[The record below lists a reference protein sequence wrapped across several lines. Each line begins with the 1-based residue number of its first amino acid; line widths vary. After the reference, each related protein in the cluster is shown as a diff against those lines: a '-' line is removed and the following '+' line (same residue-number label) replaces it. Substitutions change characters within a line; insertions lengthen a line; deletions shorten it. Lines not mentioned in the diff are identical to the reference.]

1 MPAIYISYRKE
12 DTQGAAAH
20 LYKNLTEAFG
30 RKAVFMDVAGSQ
42 PGRDVRDVVDDH
54 LVSCA
59 AVLVIIGKDWADAR
73 DAAGQR
79 RLDNPLDLVR
89 IETAAALTQG
99 LPVIPVLVQ
108 GATMPQPTEL
118 PPDLADLAYRNPV
131 TLQQSQWG
139 SDVET
144 LVALLKSLIQG
155 SAQGVVLAAPD
166 DMAGDPATAP
176 TRARVARPQPVGRLP
191 WGAMFAA
198 VAGVGVLALG
208 VYAFMVRGPLGK
220 GAAPAQE
227 VASAAAQG
235 GPAPTVMA
243 RADVPAA
250 PVPAANGSAAPASAV
265 LDMKV
270 APPPPAPRPAPPA
283 PATAAPVAPKVEP
296 AAKAAVAAVPAAPA
310 APGTVPTNPPVQG
323 AAPAETASPAL
334 PPLASKSAKVLTFRR
349 WTLNSGGCGAGPL
362 TVTGTARF
370 SVEKT
375 SDAIIVTEEFRGS
388 GSGYEVV
395 VSGQVEFGSEQPSY
409 EIPTSGVWT
418 GPRPFK
424 TTGIDRVN
432 TSDGLTPS
440 GASVVRFQ
448 SLCG

>member
-20 LYKNLTEAFG
+20 LHKNLSEAFG

-73 DAAGQR
+73 DASGQR

-89 IETAAALTQG
+89 IETAAALKQG

-108 GATMPQPTEL
+108 GATMAQPNQL
-118 PPDLADLAYRNPV
+118 PADLADLAFRNPV
-131 TLQQSQWG
+131 TLLQSQWG

-144 LVALLKSLIQG
+144 LVTLLKSLVQG
-155 SAQGVVLAAPD
+155 NAMGAPAAAD
-166 DMAGDPATAP
+166 DLAGDPAAAAP
-176 TRARVARPQPVGRLP
+176 RVRVARPQPVGRLP
-191 WGAMFAA
+191 WGAMLAA

-220 GAAPAQE
+220 GVAPGQDAT
-227 VASAAAQG
+227 SAAAQG
-235 GPAPTVMA
+235 AAAPTAVA

-250 PVPAANGSAAPASAV
+250 PAPAATAAHASAAVPAP
-265 LDMKV
+265 KP
-270 APPPPAPRPAPPA
+270 APPPAPPA
-283 PATAAPVAPKVEP
+283 PAAPAVAAPVSAAPKP
-296 AAKAAVAAVPAAPA
+296 AAAVPASASVTA
-310 APGTVPTNPPVQG
+310 
-323 AAPAETASPAL
+323 AETASPAL
-334 PPLASKSAKVLTFRR
+334 PPLASKSAKVLTFRK

-388 GSGYEVV
+388 GGGYEVV
-395 VSGQVEFGSEQPSY
+395 VSGQVEFGGEQPSY
-409 EIPTSGVWT
+409 EIPTTGVWT
-418 GPRPFK
+418 GPKPFK

-432 TSDGLTPS
+432 TSDGITPS